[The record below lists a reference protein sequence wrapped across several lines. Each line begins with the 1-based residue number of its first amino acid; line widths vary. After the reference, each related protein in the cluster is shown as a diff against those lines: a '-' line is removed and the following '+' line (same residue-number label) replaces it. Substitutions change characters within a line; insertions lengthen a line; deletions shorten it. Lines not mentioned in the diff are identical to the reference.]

1 LESWLRVS
9 RTGNLGKIGKSHCR
23 LTELE
28 RELANVKGELALTKM
43 ERDIMNY
50 PAASCGVSKNTRNEA
65 SFGELT
71 LRD

>member
-1 LESWLRVS
+1 MATYQYWRLKKRLSLP
-9 RTGNLGKIGKSHCR
+9 KST
-23 LTELE
+23 LK